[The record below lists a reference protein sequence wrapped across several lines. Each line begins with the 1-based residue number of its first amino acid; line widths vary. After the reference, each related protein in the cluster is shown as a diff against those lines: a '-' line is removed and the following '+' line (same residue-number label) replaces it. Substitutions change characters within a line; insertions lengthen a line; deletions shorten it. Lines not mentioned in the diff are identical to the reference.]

1 MDIFSMLGTVP
12 RGVSCASLSKE
23 IILNSL
29 NFSMLFGAIWK
40 PHLSLIICLPR
51 RFLKLSKSSKSIR
64 AILSSKVITKSSVN
78 SSIVIA
84 TICFSAERAV
94 SMRYF
99 VILLSS
105 GLEIDRKWLG
115 IPEVTRFIL
124 LIISI
129 GIANHN

>member
-1 MDIFSMLGTVP
+1 MRRTLP
-12 RGVSCASLSKE
+12 RGVNCASRSRF
-23 IILNSL
+23 IIWKPL
-29 NFSMLFGAIWK
+29 NFSILFGAIWK

-64 AILSSKVITKSSVN
+64 AILSSKVITKSFVN